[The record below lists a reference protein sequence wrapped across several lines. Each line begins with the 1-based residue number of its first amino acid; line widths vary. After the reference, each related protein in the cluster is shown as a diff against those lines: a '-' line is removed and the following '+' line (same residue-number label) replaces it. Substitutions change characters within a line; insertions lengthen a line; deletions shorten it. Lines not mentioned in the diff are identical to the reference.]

1 MIIEIL
7 TIVVLFS
14 GFYLIEYVSY
24 WRCFADDVEF
34 RYGRKHMRNS
44 RKKNK
49 NRFEKFFF
57 LDVKNKVS
65 KWHYICFWVN
75 FVSFFP
81 LLISVII
88 YAVNDSSF
96 VCPTDRSIHMAN
108 LFVHFFTSFVGIF
121 AHWPLYRGNVI
132 RNRKKYRRKYM
143 STRKK

>member
-1 MIIEIL
+1 MLLVLIL
-7 TIVVLFS
+7 MFLADYYITYHI
-14 GFYLIEYVSY
+14 FYHCLS
-24 WRCFADDVEF
+24 DDVEF

-49 NRFEKFFF
+49 NKFEKFFF

-75 FVSFFP
+75 FLSFFP
-81 LLISVII
+81 MLGYIVF
-88 YAVNDSSF
+88 YAANDSSF
-96 VCPTDRSIHMAN
+96 GNQSNRYI
-108 LFVHFFTSFVGIF
+108 FFTIMVVHYFTAAVASF